1 MADFNGRFGK
11 VPRSAFDAHRALISD
26 ENIELVLTSRV
37 ARRATKVL
45 TVQYDRVIY
54 MLDDTAENRALIPQG
69 RRPSI
74 EAAKAALA
82 SLDNQPPAMLKA
94 SLQDQ
99 VPRLSALDEQIAR
112 SEQRILE

>member
-11 VPRSAFDAHRALISD
+11 VPRSAFDAITR
-26 ENIELVLTSRV
+26 SRV
-37 ARRATKVL
+37 ARRVTKVL

-82 SLDNQPPAMLKA
+82 SLDNQPRAMLKA
-94 SLQDQ
+94 NLQDQ
-99 VPRLSALDEQIAR
+99 VPRLRALDEQIPR
-112 SEQRILE
+112 FEQRILE